1 MPAHQAQQQLHA
13 LQREERAD
21 QRVQQLQQRLE
32 QRAQRGQL
40 GRSEQ
45 RQLERLQTHQDERQQ
60 RAQMREQMRQR
71 LMQPE
76 QQTRQDERQQ
86 RAQMHEQMRQRLTKP
101 PDQYR
106 EERQSRRT
114 ARQAP
119 ITPKAAAENRFAGR
133 YLHDAQSASRDQWRQ
148 ARGEHW
154 AARDAWRHG
163 IPAAFV
169 PWYGPVYW
177 PYAYSDIFD
186 YTFWPSSYDE
196 SYWAFVY
203 DDFFDGIFFPYG
215 APYVEDAYSG
225 PYGSYSYNEQY
236 NPNANIYYGTG
247 QPGPPIGTVSS
258 AARQLCEKPDA
269 GVTAWPIDQIAET
282 VQPNDEQRAL
292 LDELRTAAAQAADV
306 FRNTCPTAV
315 PMTPISRLQMMTL
328 RLQATLDAMEIVQPA
343 LEKFYGSLNDEQ
355 RARFDAMQAGVGQ
368 QPAQTSADEQANSCS
383 NAKPGLADLPIDRI
397 DQVVQPTDQQED
409 ALARLSGATTDAVAI
424 IQAACPSS
432 TPLTPIGRL
441 EAMKQRISALL
452 TAAKTVQPALEEFYS
467 TLNYEQK
474 ARFNTLDRDLAR
486 GT

>member
-1 MPAHQAQQQLHA
+1 MRGKGAPSPSNAVTHFLLMQPP
-13 LQREERAD
+13 
-21 QRVQQLQQRLE
+21 E
-32 QRAQRGQL
+32 Q
-40 GRSEQ
+40 
-45 RQLERLQTHQDERQQ
+45 QTHQDERQQ
-60 RAQMREQMRQR
+60 RMREQRST
-71 LMQPE
+71 LI
-76 QQTRQDERQQ
+76 
-86 RAQMHEQMRQRLTKP
+86 KP
-101 PDQYR
+101 PEQYR
-106 EERQSRRT
+106 EARQSRRT

-133 YLHDAQSASRDQWRQ
+133 YLHDAQGGRDQWRQ
-148 ARGEHW
+148 ARRDHW

-163 IPAAFV
+163 IRAAFV

-177 PYAYSDIFD
+177 PYAYSDIFN
-186 YTFWPSSYDE
+186 YTFWPYAYDD

-225 PYGSYSYNEQY
+225 PYGSYSYAEQY
-236 NPNANIYYGTG
+236 NPGANIYYGSR
-247 QPGPPIGTVSS
+247 QPGPPIGTVSP

-292 LDELRTAAAQAADV
+292 LEDLRTAAAQAADV
-306 FRNTCPTAV
+306 FRNACPTAV
-315 PMTPISRLQMMTL
+315 PMTPISRLQAMTS
-328 RLQATLDAMEIVQPA
+328 RLQATLDAMAIVQPA
-343 LEKFYGSLNDEQ
+343 LEKLYGSLNDEQ

-368 QPAQTSADEQANSCS
+368 QPAQTNAEEQANACT

-397 DQVVQPTDQQED
+397 DQVVEPTGEQED
-409 ALARLSGATTDAVAI
+409 ALDRLSETTKNAVEI

-441 EAMKQRISALL
+441 EAMKQRINALL
-452 TAAKTVQPALEEFYS
+452 TEAKTVQPALEEFYRM
-467 TLNYEQK
+467 LNYEQK